1 MEKNKKDKTS
11 IVCIILLIIQY
22 LLLGFAYTLFMCSC
36 GHNLINKVPVII
48 FLIFQC
54 ILFMYLMK
62 THSPYKLLFVF
73 ISMILLIIVVIF
85 TRNDMNEL
93 HRIELYDEK
102 VITNKVIDPT
112 KIVGM

>member
-1 MEKNKKDKTS
+1 MEENKKDKTS

-36 GHNLINKVPVII
+36 GHNLINKVPVI
-48 FLIFQC
+48 
-54 ILFMYLMK
+54 LFMYLVK
-62 THSPYKLLFVF
+62 THSPYKLLFIF